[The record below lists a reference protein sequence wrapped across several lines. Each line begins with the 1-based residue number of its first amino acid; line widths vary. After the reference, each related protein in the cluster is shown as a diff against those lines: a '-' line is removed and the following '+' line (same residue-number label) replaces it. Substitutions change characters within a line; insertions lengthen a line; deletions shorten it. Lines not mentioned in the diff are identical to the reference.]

1 MQRLLLVNHDSD
13 MYSDLSKYLKEN
25 GYRNLAVDQ
34 VSTGSEALSKLA
46 NGSYDVLVLNLT
58 IPGTD
63 MLGLIN
69 RLKMLN
75 QDLPVLAYSLI
86 LEYTLIKRYLTSGVD
101 GYCFFKK
108 QAPEEMIK
116 ACLTIV
122 TGKWYISP
130 EMVELIV
137 EDALYN
143 KKTDR
148 FDSLS
153 EREFEIFSHLV
164 KDETPA
170 VIAEIL
176 SVHTSTIALYKSRIM
191 DKLRVVNL
199 LEMKNMMKS
208 PALV

>member
-13 MYSDLSKYLKEN
+13 MFSDLSKYLNEN
-25 GYRNLAVDQ
+25 GHQNLIVDQ
-34 VSTGSEALSKLA
+34 VATGNEALKKLV
-46 NGSYDVLVLNLT
+46 NGSYDVLILNLT
-58 IPGTD
+58 IPSTD

-69 RLKMLN
+69 RLKMLYPM
-75 QDLPVLAYSLI
+75 LPVLAYSLT
-86 LEYTLIKRYLTSGVD
+86 LEYTLIKRYLTSGVN
-101 GYCFFKK
+101 GYCFYKK
-108 QAPEEMIK
+108 MEPGEMFT
-116 ACLTIV
+116 ACQTIV
-122 TGKWYISP
+122 AGRWYISP

-143 KKTDR
+143 KKADR
-148 FDSLS
+148 FESLS

-170 VIAEIL
+170 DIAEIL
-176 SVHTSTIALYKSRIM
+176 SVHTSTIALYRSRIM

-208 PALV
+208 PLLA

>member
-143 KKTDR
+143 KKADR

>member
-143 KKTDR
+143 KKADR

-176 SVHTSTIALYKSRIM
+176 SVHTSTVALYKSRIM